1 MCFWTLGVAHQENS
15 VLEKVQFALRVPSPL
30 QQELG
35 DTSGS
40 GPRPALLGRG
50 HCGLCNLTGAYSNL
64 LSPWTPRP
72 SLSKGRKM
80 VIDMEGGIQGRAGL

>member
-35 DTSGS
+35 GHEWVWSPPCPAGERPLWPLQPHWCLQQSAKSMDTSAQ
-40 GPRPALLGRG
+40 PFE
-50 HCGLCNLTGAYSNL
+50 
-64 LSPWTPRP
+64 
-72 SLSKGRKM
+72 RKENG
-80 VIDMEGGIQGRAGL
+80 D